1 MAGLVVHKL
10 KQGDPGQVPAEAAAI
25 DTVRQ
30 ATVGAQ
36 HKRDL
41 LEPLWRNGGPEALL
55 SIGREVR
62 TAAYDPIWSAA
73 LRSSSPAILF
83 DKWRRFEVYAHS
95 RNRVRID
102 QADEHRASFRR
113 FTVDGGTPSAP
124 ENLLICGVIVALLE
138 EIGCKGLVCTMPLET
153 GSPCRIVE
161 NGFIRTPP
169 DPSLLAT
176 ASWTIEWRE
185 FAPRREAATLDRE
198 IPQVPLPKHCDP
210 SVRTTVDKVLGVL
223 ARDAACQWT
232 VGALARF
239 VGLSKRSLQRR
250 LGEAGFSFSSLVR
263 LARIHE
269 ACRLL
274 EHGDAPITAVGFCSG
289 FSDSAHFSRDFR
301 ASMGMTPS
309 EYRSVHRDG

>member
-10 KQGDPGQVPAEAAAI
+10 RQCDPGLVPPGAAAI
-25 DTVRQ
+25 DSIRQ
-30 ATVGAQ
+30 ATVAAQ

-41 LEPLWRNGGPEALL
+41 LEPLWRSGGPEALL

-62 TAAYDPIWSAA
+62 TAAYDPIWRAA

-83 DKWRRFEVYAHS
+83 DKWRRFEGYAHS

-102 QADEHRASFRR
+102 HPDEHHASFRR
-113 FTVDGGTPSAP
+113 FTVDGGTPSTP

-138 EIGCKGLVCTMPLET
+138 EIGCRGLICEMPLDG
-153 GSPCRIVE
+153 GSPCRIVRD
-161 NGFIRTPP
+161 GRIRLPV
-169 DPSLLAT
+169 DSDLLAT
-176 ASWTIEWRE
+176 RCWTIEWQE
-185 FAPRREAATLDRE
+185 FAPRKETATSDQD
-198 IPQVPLPKHCDP
+198 IPQVPFPKHCAP
-210 SVRTTVDKVLGVL
+210 SVGATINKALGLLV
-223 ARDAACQWT
+223 RDTACQWT
-232 VGALARF
+232 VGELARS
-239 VGLSKRSLQRR
+239 VALSKRSLQRR
-250 LGEAGFSFSSLVR
+250 LADAGFSFSSLVR

-274 EHGDAPITAVGFCSG
+274 EHCDSPITAVGFCAG

-309 EYRSVHRDG
+309 DYRAVHRDG